1 MNKSNVVWMG
11 AVRDLLAELDKLRA
25 DVLAGNA
32 RGWGGTVQYADGRE
46 VVYLGGT
53 FKESS
58 EDRVRAML
66 KVSATRMRLEDPP
79 LPLRKRSP

>member
-11 AVRDLLAELDKLRA
+11 AVRDLLSELDRLRSE
-25 DVLAGNA
+25 VLAGNVQ
-32 RGWGGTVQYADGRE
+32 GWGGTVKFSDGRE

-53 FKESS
+53 YKESS

-66 KVSATRMRLEDPP
+66 KVSATRMKLEDPP
-79 LPLRKRSP
+79 LPLRKTRI

>member
-1 MNKSNVVWMG
+1 MNKTNVVYMG
-11 AVRDLLAELDKLRA
+11 VVRELLAELDKLRA
-25 DVLAGNA
+25 DVLAGQA
-32 RGWGGTVQYADGRE
+32 KGWGGTVMYADGRE
-46 VVYLGGT
+46 VVYIGGT

-58 EDRVRAML
+58 EDQVRAML